1 MKIIK
6 KSMDQLD
13 HMLREGGGRVPGYS
27 ILLIL
32 DSVRSMHN
40 VGAAFRTADAMGVE
54 AIYLCGYTPRPPH
67 RDIHK
72 TALGATET
80 VKWKGFE
87 RVDQALT
94 ECRHMG
100 YSLFGVEQTSPSILL
115 QDFEPASR
123 NIALVFGNEV
133 EGISEQALEYLEAC
147 IEIPQFGKKH
157 SLNLSISMGM
167 VLWELNGRRARPS
180 TP

>member
-1 MKIIK
+1 MIKK

-13 HMLREGGGRVPGYS
+13 HIRQKGGGRSPGYS
-27 ILLIL
+27 LILVL

-80 VKWKGFE
+80 VAWKGFD
-87 RVDQALT
+87 RVSQALE
-94 ECRHMG
+94 ECRSSG
-100 YSLFGVEQTSPSILL
+100 YSLFGVEQAEPSIPL
-115 QDFEPASR
+115 QEFRPESR
-123 NIALVFGNEV
+123 QIALVFGNEV
-133 EGISEQALEYLEAC
+133 EGLSEEALHALEAC

-157 SLNLSISMGM
+157 SLNLAICMGM
-167 VLWELNGRRARPS
+167 VLWELNGRNASLSSP
-180 TP
+180 